1 MASAG
6 PSNSTNVPIGVSSS
20 SIFSSLA
27 QRCDSGRRNV
37 VRYFSYRKKMR
48 IPNPSRTFAS
58 ESPSET
64 CVSISSPTLCC
75 SPRFP
80 PEEPSAGPLNVSVT
94 SGFPFCS
101 RTRLP
106 SRVSVRIR
114 SICSRFA
121 SVPSAASNRTLYS
134 WTRPVPRAA
143 CFAFIFLSARCNPSL
158 SAIRSLISVS
168 CAIFF
173 APLAVRFL
181 PTATSASI
189 ADTLDSISRGHPTP
203 RPNMRHMSPEAHV
216 AISTASSQASAE
228 RAPQPPVAR
237 SHPIEHVLHGDR
249 RIDHYA
255 WLREKQDPA
264 VLAYLH
270 AENAYTDAI
279 LRHTEPFQEKLY
291 QEMLGRI
298 LQTDLSVPYRLRGY
312 LYFTRTEEGKQYP
325 IHCRRLDTENSPE
338 EILLDLNALAEGHS
352 FLGLGVFTVS
362 DNNHLL
368 AYSLDTTGFRQYTLE
383 LKDLRNGTTL
393 PERIE
398 RVTSATWAADNRT
411 LFYTIED
418 ETTKRSHRLYRH
430 VLGSN

>member
-143 CFAFIFLSARCNPSL
+143 CFAFIFLSARCNRSL

-203 RPNMRHMSPEAHV
+203 PRPNMRHMNPEAHV

-237 SHPIEHVLHGDR
+237 RHPVEHVLHGDR

-255 WLREKQDPA
+255 WLREKQDPE

-270 AENAYTDAI
+270 AENAYTDAV
-279 LRHTEPFQEKLY
+279 LRVTQPFQEKLY

-325 IHCRRLDTENSPE
+325 IHLRSKANAADPDSLASEL
-338 EILLDLNALAEGHS
+338 LLDLNALAESHS
-352 FLGLGVFTVS
+352 YLSLGVFAIS
-362 DNNHLL
+362 DDNHLL
-368 AYSLDTTGFRQYTLE
+368 AYSLDTTGFRQDTLQI
-383 LKDLRNGTTL
+383 KDLRSGTT
-393 PERIE
+393 
-398 RVTSATWAADNRT
+398 
-411 LFYTIED
+411 
-418 ETTKRSHRLYRH
+418 
-430 VLGSN
+430 